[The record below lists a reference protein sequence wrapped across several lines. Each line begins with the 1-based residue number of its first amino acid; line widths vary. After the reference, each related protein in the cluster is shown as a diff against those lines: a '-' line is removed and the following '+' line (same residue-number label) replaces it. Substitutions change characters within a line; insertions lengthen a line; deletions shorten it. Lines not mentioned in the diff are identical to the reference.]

1 MVFLFYTILMSSENN
16 KIIVPNICYIWDINK
31 RVMTES
37 VQTRIENNIKS
48 MQRGSILFPSNFDD
62 MGNVE
67 VVKKSLLRLENKKFL
82 VRLAH
87 GIYLYPK
94 QDKLLGVLY
103 PTIEEIAV
111 AIAERDK
118 ARIIPT
124 GTTALNK
131 LGLSTQIP
139 MNIVFLTDGAPRS
152 IVVGKR
158 TIKFKRTSPK
168 NLAVKGE
175 ITSLIIQALKEIG
188 KDNVTAEQLERIKI
202 HLENEK
208 QEIIEHDSKLAPVWI
223 SKIMK
228 NN

>member
-1 MVFLFYTILMSSENN
+1 
-16 KIIVPNICYIWDINK
+16 
-31 RVMTES
+31 MTKS
-37 VQTRIENNIKS
+37 VQTRIENEIKS
-48 MQRGSILFPSNFDD
+48 MKRGSILFPSNFDD
-62 MGNVE
+62 IGNVE

-103 PTIEEIAV
+103 PTIEVIAV

-124 GTTALNK
+124 GATALNK
-131 LGLSTQIP
+131 LGLSAQIP

-152 IVVGKR
+152 IVVGRR
-158 TIKFKRTSPK
+158 TVKFKRTSPK

-188 KDNVTAEQLERIKI
+188 KDNVTAEQLEKIKI
-202 HLENEK
+202 HLEEEK
-208 QEIIEHDSKLAPVWI
+208 QEIIEHDAKLAPVWI
-223 SKIMK
+223 SKIIK
-228 NN
+228 NNKA

>member
-1 MVFLFYTILMSSENN
+1 
-16 KIIVPNICYIWDINK
+16 
-31 RVMTES
+31 MTKS
-37 VQTRIENNIKS
+37 IQTRIENKIKS
-48 MQRGSILFPSNFDD
+48 MKRGSVLFPSNFDD
-62 MGNVE
+62 IGNVE

-103 PTIEEIAV
+103 PTIEEIAI

-152 IVVGKR
+152 ILVGKR
-158 TIKFKRTSPK
+158 IIKLKRTSPK

-188 KDNVTAEQLERIKI
+188 NDNITAGQLEKIKI
-202 HLENEK
+202 HLEKEK
-208 QEIIEHDSKLAPVWI
+208 QEIIAHDAKLAPVWI

>member
-1 MVFLFYTILMSSENN
+1 
-16 KIIVPNICYIWDINK
+16 
-31 RVMTES
+31 MTKS
-37 VQTRIENNIKS
+37 IQTRIENKIKS
-48 MQRGSILFPSNFDD
+48 MKRGSVLFPSNFDD
-62 MGNVE
+62 IGNVE
-67 VVKKSLLRLENKKFL
+67 VVKKALLRLENKKFL

-103 PTIEEIAV
+103 PTIEKIAI

-152 IVVGKR
+152 ILVGKR
-158 TIKFKRTSPK
+158 IIKLKRTSPK

-188 KDNVTAEQLERIKI
+188 KDNVTAAQLERIKI
-202 HLENEK
+202 HLEKEK
-208 QEIIEHDSKLAPVWI
+208 QEIIAHDAKLAPVWI

>member
-1 MVFLFYTILMSSENN
+1 
-16 KIIVPNICYIWDINK
+16 
-31 RVMTES
+31 MTTS
-37 VQTRIENNIKS
+37 VQTRIENEIKS
-48 MQRGSILFPSNFDD
+48 MKRGSILFPSNFDD

-67 VVKKSLLRLENKKFL
+67 VVKKSLLRLEIKKFL

-103 PTIEEIAV
+103 PTIEEIAT

-139 MNIVFLTDGAPRS
+139 LNIVFLTDGAPRS

-158 TIKFKRTSPK
+158 TMKFKRTSPK
-168 NLAVKGE
+168 NLAIKGE

-188 KDNVTAEQLERIKI
+188 KDNITAEQLEKIKT
-202 HLENEK
+202 HLKKEK
-208 QEIIEHDSKLAPVWI
+208 QEVIEHDAKLAPVWI

-228 NN
+228 AN

>member
-1 MVFLFYTILMSSENN
+1 
-16 KIIVPNICYIWDINK
+16 
-31 RVMTES
+31 MTKS
-37 VQTRIENNIKS
+37 VQTRIENKIKS
-48 MQRGSILFPSNFDD
+48 MKRGRILFPSNFDD
-62 MGNVE
+62 IGNVE

-103 PTIEEIAV
+103 PTIEEIAL

-158 TIKFKRTSPK
+158 TIKLKRTSPK

-202 HLENEK
+202 HLEKEK
-208 QEIIEHDSKLAPVWI
+208 QEIIEHDAKLAPVWI
-223 SKIMK
+223 SKILK

>member
-1 MVFLFYTILMSSENN
+1 
-16 KIIVPNICYIWDINK
+16 
-31 RVMTES
+31 MTKS
-37 VQTRIENNIKS
+37 IQTRIENKIKS
-48 MQRGSILFPSNFDD
+48 MKRGSVLFPSNFDD
-62 MGNVE
+62 IGNVE

-103 PTIEEIAV
+103 PTIEEIAI

-152 IVVGKR
+152 ILVGKR
-158 TIKFKRTSPK
+158 IIKLKRTSPK

-188 KDNVTAEQLERIKI
+188 KDNVTAGQLEKIKI
-202 HLENEK
+202 HLEKEK
-208 QEIIEHDSKLAPVWI
+208 QEIIANDAKLAPVWI

>member
-1 MVFLFYTILMSSENN
+1 
-16 KIIVPNICYIWDINK
+16 
-31 RVMTES
+31 MTES
-37 VQTRIENNIKS
+37 VQNRIENNIKS
-48 MQRGSILFPSNFDD
+48 MKKGSVIFPSNFDGI
-62 MGNVE
+62 GNVE

-82 VRLAH
+82 KRLAH

-94 QDKLLGVLY
+94 QDKLLGDLY
-103 PTIEEIAV
+103 PSIEEIAN

-124 GTTALNK
+124 GIKALNK

-158 TIKFKRTSPK
+158 TIKFKRTTPK

-188 KDNVTAEQLERIKI
+188 KDNITDEQLEKIKK
-202 HLENEK
+202 HLKLEK
-208 QEIIEHDSKLAPVWI
+208 KVTIEHDAKLTSAWI
-223 SKIMK
+223 AKIMK
-228 NN
+228 GN

>member
-1 MVFLFYTILMSSENN
+1 
-16 KIIVPNICYIWDINK
+16 
-31 RVMTES
+31 MTKS
-37 VQTRIENNIKS
+37 VQTRIENEIKS
-48 MQRGSILFPSNFDD
+48 MKRGRILFPSNFDD

-94 QDKLLGVLY
+94 QDKLLGILY
-103 PTIEEIAV
+103 PTIEEIAI

-124 GTTALNK
+124 GITALNK

-168 NLAVKGE
+168 NLAVKGD

-188 KDNVTAEQLERIKI
+188 KDNVTAKQLENIKT
-202 HLENEK
+202 HLEKEK
-208 QEIIEHDSKLAPVWI
+208 QEIIEHDAKLAPVWI

>member
-1 MVFLFYTILMSSENN
+1 
-16 KIIVPNICYIWDINK
+16 
-31 RVMTES
+31 MTTS
-37 VQTRIENNIKS
+37 VQTRIEDKIKS
-48 MQRGSILFPSNFDD
+48 MKRGSILFPSNFDD
-62 MGNVE
+62 IGNVE

-103 PTIEEIAV
+103 PTIEEIAL
-111 AIAERDK
+111 AIANRDK

-124 GTTALNK
+124 GTTALHK

-188 KDNVTAEQLERIKI
+188 KDNVTAAQLEKIKI
-202 HLENEK
+202 HLKKEK
-208 QEIIEHDSKLAPVWI
+208 QVIIQHDAKLAPVWI

>member
-1 MVFLFYTILMSSENN
+1 
-16 KIIVPNICYIWDINK
+16 
-31 RVMTES
+31 MTKS
-37 VQTRIENNIKS
+37 VQTRIENKIKS
-48 MQRGSILFPSNFDD
+48 MKRGRILFPSNFDD
-62 MGNVE
+62 IGNVE

-103 PTIEEIAV
+103 PTIEEIAL
-111 AIAERDK
+111 AIADRDK

-139 MNIVFLTDGAPRS
+139 MNIVFLTDAAPRS
-152 IVVGKR
+152 ILVGKR
-158 TIKFKRTSPK
+158 TIKLKRTSPK

-188 KDNVTAEQLERIKI
+188 KDNATAAQLEKIKI
-202 HLENEK
+202 HLKKEK
-208 QEIIEHDSKLAPVWI
+208 HEIIEHDAKLAPVWI

>member
-1 MVFLFYTILMSSENN
+1 MS
-16 KIIVPNICYIWDINK
+16 K
-31 RVMTES
+31 S
-37 VQTRIENNIKS
+37 VQSRIANEIQTMK
-48 MQRGSILFPSNFDD
+48 RGSILFPSSFDD
-62 MGNVE
+62 IGNAE
-67 VVKKSLLRLENKKFL
+67 VVKKSLLRLENKEFL

-87 GIYLYPK
+87 GIYLYPEH
-94 QDKLLGVLY
+94 DKLLGVLY
-103 PTIEEIAV
+103 PTIEEIAI

-124 GTTALNK
+124 GITALNK

-139 MNIVFLTDGAPRS
+139 INIVFLTDGAPRG

-188 KDNVTAEQLERIKI
+188 KDNVTAGQLEKIKI
-202 HLENEK
+202 HLEKEK
-208 QEIIEHDSKLAPVWI
+208 PEIIEHDAKLAPVWI

>member
-1 MVFLFYTILMSSENN
+1 MTTSVQN
-16 KIIVPNICYIWDINK
+16 KIENK
-31 RVMTES
+31 
-37 VQTRIENNIKS
+37 IKS
-48 MQRGSILFPSNFDD
+48 MKRGSIVFPSTFDD
-62 MGNVE
+62 IGNVE
-67 VVKKSLLRLENKKFL
+67 IVKKSLLRLENKKFL

-94 QDKLLGVLY
+94 QDKLLGDLH
-103 PTIEEIAV
+103 PSIEEIAN

-124 GTTALNK
+124 GITALNK

-139 MNIVFLTDGAPRS
+139 MNIVFLTDGAPRG

-175 ITSLIIQALKEIG
+175 ITNLIIQALKEIG
-188 KDNVTAEQLERIKI
+188 KDNVTAEQLEKIKI
-202 HLENEK
+202 HLVKEK
-208 QEIIEHDSKLAPVWI
+208 QEIIEHDAKLAPVWI

>member
-1 MVFLFYTILMSSENN
+1 MA
-16 KIIVPNICYIWDINK
+16 
-31 RVMTES
+31 ES
-37 VQTRIENNIKS
+37 VQTRIENEIKS
-48 MQRGSILFPSNFDD
+48 MKKGSILFPSDFKD

-139 MNIVFLTDGAPRS
+139 MNIAYLTDGAPRS

-158 TIKFKRTSPK
+158 TIKLKRTSPK
-168 NLAVKGE
+168 NLAVKGR

-188 KDNVTAEQLERIKI
+188 KDNVTIEQLEKIKTLI
-202 HLENEK
+202 RKEK
-208 QEIIEHDSKLAPVWI
+208 EEIIEHDAKLAPAWI

>member
-1 MVFLFYTILMSSENN
+1 
-16 KIIVPNICYIWDINK
+16 
-31 RVMTES
+31 MTKS
-37 VQTRIENNIKS
+37 VQTRIENKIKS
-48 MQRGSILFPSNFDD
+48 MKRGSILFPSNFDD
-62 MGNVE
+62 IGNVE

-94 QDKLLGVLY
+94 QDKLLGFLY

-124 GTTALNK
+124 GITALNK

-158 TIKFKRTSPK
+158 TIKLKRTSPK
-168 NLAVKGE
+168 NLAVKGK

-188 KDNVTAEQLERIKI
+188 KDNVTAGQLEKIKI
-202 HLENEK
+202 HLEKEK
-208 QEIIEHDSKLAPVWI
+208 QEIIEHDAKLAPVWI

>member
-1 MVFLFYTILMSSENN
+1 
-16 KIIVPNICYIWDINK
+16 
-31 RVMTES
+31 MTKS
-37 VQTRIENNIKS
+37 VQTRIENEIKS
-48 MQRGSILFPSNFDD
+48 MKRGSILFPSNFDD
-62 MGNVE
+62 IGNVE

-111 AIAERDK
+111 AIAGRDK

-158 TIKFKRTSPK
+158 IIKFKRTSPK
-168 NLAVKGE
+168 NLTVKGK

-188 KDNVTAEQLERIKI
+188 KDNVTAEQLKKIKM
-202 HLENEK
+202 HLEKEK
-208 QEIIEHDSKLAPVWI
+208 QEIIEHDAKLAPVWI
-223 SKIMK
+223 AKIMK
-228 NN
+228 TT

>member
-1 MVFLFYTILMSSENN
+1 M
-16 KIIVPNICYIWDINK
+16 K
-31 RVMTES
+31 
-37 VQTRIENNIKS
+37 
-48 MQRGSILFPSNFDD
+48 RGSILFPSNFYD
-62 MGNVE
+62 MGNAE
-67 VVKKSLLRLENKKFL
+67 VVKKSLLRIGNKKFL
-82 VRLAH
+82 VRLAN

-94 QDKLLGVLY
+94 QDKLLGALY
-103 PTIEEIAV
+103 PTIEEIAI
-111 AIAERDK
+111 AIAELDK

-139 MNIVFLTDGAPRS
+139 MNIIFLIDGAPRS
-152 IVVGKR
+152 IVVGRR

-168 NLAVKGE
+168 NLAVKGK

-188 KDNVTAEQLERIKI
+188 KDNVTAEQLEKIKI
-202 HLENEK
+202 HLEKEK
-208 QEIIEHDSKLAPVWI
+208 QDIIEHDAKLTPVWV

>member
-1 MVFLFYTILMSSENN
+1 
-16 KIIVPNICYIWDINK
+16 
-31 RVMTES
+31 MTKS
-37 VQTRIENNIKS
+37 VQTRIENKVKS
-48 MQRGSILFPSNFDD
+48 MKRGSILFPSNFDD
-62 MGNVE
+62 IGNVE

-94 QDKLLGVLY
+94 QDKLLGILY
-103 PTIEEIAV
+103 PTIEEIAL

-152 IVVGKR
+152 ILVGKR
-158 TIKFKRTSPK
+158 TIKLKRTSPK

-188 KDNVTAEQLERIKI
+188 KDNVTAAQLERIKI
-202 HLENEK
+202 HLEKEK
-208 QEIIEHDSKLAPVWI
+208 QEFIEHDAKLAPVWI

>member
-1 MVFLFYTILMSSENN
+1 
-16 KIIVPNICYIWDINK
+16 
-31 RVMTES
+31 MTKS
-37 VQTRIENNIKS
+37 VQTRIENKIKS
-48 MQRGSILFPSNFDD
+48 MKRGRILFPSNFDD
-62 MGNVE
+62 IGNVE

-103 PTIEEIAV
+103 PTIEEIAL

-158 TIKFKRTSPK
+158 TIKLKRTSPK

-188 KDNVTAEQLERIKI
+188 KDNVTAEQSERIKI
-202 HLENEK
+202 HLEKEK
-208 QEIIEHDSKLAPVWI
+208 QEIIEHDAKLAPVWI
-223 SKIMK
+223 SKILK

>member
-1 MVFLFYTILMSSENN
+1 
-16 KIIVPNICYIWDINK
+16 
-31 RVMTES
+31 MTKS
-37 VQTRIENNIKS
+37 VQTRIENEIKS
-48 MQRGSILFPSNFDD
+48 MKRGSILFPSNFDD
-62 MGNVE
+62 LGNVE

-94 QDKLLGVLY
+94 QDKLLGILY
-103 PTIEEIAV
+103 PTIQEIAL

-139 MNIVFLTDGAPRS
+139 MNVVFLTDGTPRS
-152 IVVGKR
+152 IIVGKR
-158 TIKFKRTSPK
+158 TVKFKRTSPK
-168 NLAVKGE
+168 NLAVKGK
-175 ITSLIIQALKEIG
+175 ITSLVIQALKEIG
-188 KDNVTAEQLERIKI
+188 KDNVTAVQLEKIKI
-202 HLENEK
+202 HLEKEK
-208 QEIIEHDSKLAPVWI
+208 QEIIKNDAKLAPVWI

>member
-1 MVFLFYTILMSSENN
+1 
-16 KIIVPNICYIWDINK
+16 
-31 RVMTES
+31 MTKS
-37 VQTRIENNIKS
+37 IQTRIENKIKS
-48 MQRGSILFPSNFDD
+48 IKRGSVLFPSNFDD
-62 MGNVE
+62 IGNVE

-103 PTIEEIAV
+103 PTIEEIAI

-131 LGLSTQIP
+131 LALSTQIP

-152 IVVGKR
+152 ILVGKR
-158 TIKFKRTSPK
+158 IIKLKRTSPK

-188 KDNVTAEQLERIKI
+188 KDNVTAGQLEKIKI
-202 HLENEK
+202 HLQKEK
-208 QEIIEHDSKLAPVWI
+208 QEIIAHDTKLAPVWI

>member
-1 MVFLFYTILMSSENN
+1 MAKSI
-16 KIIVPNICYIWDINK
+16 
-31 RVMTES
+31 
-37 VQTRIENNIKS
+37 QTRIENEIKS
-48 MQRGSILFPSNFDD
+48 MKRGSILFPSNFNDI
-62 MGNVE
+62 GNVE

-94 QDKLLGVLY
+94 QDKLLGILY
-103 PTIEEIAV
+103 PTIEEIAL

-131 LGLSTQIP
+131 LGLSSQIP

-188 KDNVTAEQLERIKI
+188 KDNVTAVQLEKIKI
-202 HLENEK
+202 HLEKEK
-208 QEIIEHDSKLAPVWI
+208 HEIIEHDAKLAPVWI

>member
-1 MVFLFYTILMSSENN
+1 
-16 KIIVPNICYIWDINK
+16 
-31 RVMTES
+31 MTKS
-37 VQTRIENNIKS
+37 VQTRIESKIKS
-48 MQRGSILFPSNFDD
+48 MKRGSILFPSNFDD
-62 MGNVE
+62 IGNVE
-67 VVKKSLLRLENKKFL
+67 VVKKSLLRLENKQFL

-188 KDNVTAEQLERIKI
+188 KDNVTADQFEKIKI
-202 HLENEK
+202 HLEKEK
-208 QEIIEHDSKLAPVWI
+208 QEIIEHDAKLAPVWI

>member
-1 MVFLFYTILMSSENN
+1 
-16 KIIVPNICYIWDINK
+16 
-31 RVMTES
+31 MTKS
-37 VQTRIENNIKS
+37 VQTRIENEIKS
-48 MQRGSILFPSNFDD
+48 MKRGSILFPSNFDD

-188 KDNVTAEQLERIKI
+188 KDNVTAEQLERIKM